1 MPADL
6 DIAMTG
12 EAGAAAVARVKFYAR
27 TRPVAAIRDFSIE

>member
-12 EAGAAAVARVKFYAR
+12 EGGAAAVARVKFYAR
-27 TRPVAAIRDFSIE
+27 TRPIPDIGDFLIQ